1 MKRAAAVLAAFLLLG
16 AACAQKEETP
26 YGKKSAPEGTRLQ
39 GIIISDLL
47 RSAGSYHGKEIMISG
62 KVTTDRAAESPGGQ
76 SFMLDD
82 GTGSLLVVTKGP
94 VPGHNQWVTV
104 RGRVDAPF
112 QAGEGRKGIA
122 VREAEVQ

>member
-16 AACAQKEETP
+16 AACAQEDEAP
-26 YGKKSAPEGTRLQ
+26 YGKKSAPEGARFQ

-62 KVTTDRAAESPGGQ
+62 KVTTDRAAESSDGQ

-82 GTGSLLVVTKGP
+82 GTGSLLVVTKEA
-94 VPGHNQWVTV
+94 VPGDNQWVTV

-112 QAGEGRKGIA
+112 QAGEGRRGIA
-122 VREAEVQ
+122 LKEAQVQ